1 MLHTTRKQGTMGK
14 VDFGK
19 IMAKIKK
26 GLRLICRNHL
36 IFLID
41 R

>member
-1 MLHTTRKQGTMGK
+1 MGK

-26 GLRLICRNHL
+26 GYSLFAVTTL
-36 IFLID
+36 FS
-41 R
+41 

>member
-1 MLHTTRKQGTMGK
+1 MGK

-26 GLRLICRNHL
+26 GPQLICRNRL
-36 IFLID
+36 IFLIGRYD
-41 R
+41 LELRTS

>member
-1 MLHTTRKQGTMGK
+1 MGK

-26 GLRLICRNHL
+26 GLQLICHNHL
-36 IFLID
+36 IFLIGF
-41 R
+41 